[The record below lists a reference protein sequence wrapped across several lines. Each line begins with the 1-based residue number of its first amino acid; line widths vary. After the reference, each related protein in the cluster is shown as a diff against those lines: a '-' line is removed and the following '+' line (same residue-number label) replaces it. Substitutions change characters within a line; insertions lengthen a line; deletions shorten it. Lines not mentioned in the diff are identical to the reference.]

1 MVIALAGRRV
11 DAPDAAQK
19 RFPAENASAVKLQ
32 IRDFLQSHYARALVS
47 AAACGADIL
56 ALEAA
61 GELGL
66 RRRVVLPFDKATF
79 RASSVVDRGGDWGE
93 RYDRII
99 SEVEGQGDLV
109 EFAHDKDD
117 GQTYF
122 TGNLEILDQAQ
133 LLAQELKTGAAALV
147 VWNGELRG
155 VDDVTGHFKQEALAR
170 GMEARE
176 VLTV

>member
-1 MVIALAGRRV
+1 MVVALAGRRV
-11 DAPDAAQK
+11 DAPDASVR
-19 RFPAENASAVKLQ
+19 RFPAENAEPVNQ
-32 IRDFLQSHYARALVS
+32 HIREFMQSHQVRALVC

-66 RRRVVLPFDKATF
+66 RRRVVLPFDRAAF
-79 RASSVVDRGGDWGE
+79 RATSVVDRGGDWGE

-99 SEVEGQGDLV
+99 DAAVGCGELV

-122 TGNLEILDQAQ
+122 TGNLEILEQAQ
-133 LLAQELKTGAAALV
+133 WLAQELRTEAAALV
-147 VWNGELRG
+147 VWNGEARG
-155 VDDVTGHFKQEALAR
+155 ADDVTGHFKQAAEAR
-170 GMEARE
+170 GLGVAEI
-176 VLTV
+176 LTV

>member
-1 MVIALAGRRV
+1 MLIALAGRRV
-11 DAPDAAQK
+11 DASDATQK
-19 RFPAENASAVKLQ
+19 RFPAENASTVKQQ
-32 IRDFLQSHYARALVS
+32 IRDFLQSHDARALVC

-66 RRRVVLPFDKATF
+66 RRRIVLPFDKSTF

-133 LLAQELKTGAAALV
+133 WLAGDLKIDAHALV
-147 VWNGELRG
+147 VWNGESRG
-155 VDDVTGHFKQEALAR
+155 EDDVTGHFKHEAQS
-170 GMEARE
+170 RE
-176 VLTV
+176 MGIAEIMTM

>member
-1 MVIALAGRRV
+1 MIIALAGRRV
-11 DAPDAAQK
+11 DAQNADQP
-19 RFPAENASAVKLQ
+19 RFPAENAETVKRQ
-32 IRDFLQSHYARALVS
+32 ISGFLQSHDARALVC

-66 RRRVVLPFDKATF
+66 RRRIVLPFDKVTF
-79 RASSVVDRGGDWGE
+79 RATSVVDRGGDWGE

-99 SEVEGQGDLV
+99 AEVESQGDLV
-109 EFAHDKDD
+109 ESAHDKDD

-133 LLAQELKTGAAALV
+133 RLAQEIKSGVAALV
-147 VWNGELRG
+147 VWNGESRG
-155 VDDVTGHFKQEALAR
+155 PEDVTDHFKHEAETR
-170 GMEARE
+170 GMGVAE
-176 VLTV
+176 VITM

>member
-11 DAPDAAQK
+11 DASDAAQK
-19 RFPAENASAVKLQ
+19 RFPAENASAVKQQ
-32 IRDFLQSHYARALVS
+32 IRDFLKSHDANALVC

-61 GELGL
+61 GELAL
-66 RRRVVLPFDKATF
+66 RRRIVLPFDKATF
-79 RASSVVDRGGDWGE
+79 RATSVVDRGGDWGE

-133 LLAQELKTGAAALV
+133 WLAGELKINAHALV
-147 VWNGELRG
+147 VWNGESRG
-155 VDDVTGHFKQEALAR
+155 EGDVTSHFKQEAETR
-170 GMEARE
+170 GMSVAE
-176 VLTV
+176 VKTI

>member
-11 DAPDAAQK
+11 DASDATQK
-19 RFPAENASAVKLQ
+19 RFPAENAAVVKQ
-32 IRDFLQSHYARALVS
+32 RIRDFLQSNDASALVC

-93 RYDRII
+93 RYDRVV
-99 SEVEGQGDLV
+99 SEVEGKGDLV
-109 EFAHDKDD
+109 EFAHDKDH

-122 TGNLEILDQAQ
+122 TGNLEILDQAEW
-133 LLAQELKTGAAALV
+133 LAQELKTDTAALV
-147 VWNGELRG
+147 VWNGQSRG
-155 VDDVTGHFKQEALAR
+155 ADDVTGHFKEEARAR
-170 GMEARE
+170 GMGAPEI
-176 VLTV
+176 LTM

>member
-11 DAPDAAQK
+11 DDSVAAIK
-19 RFPAENASAVKLQ
+19 RFPPENAVVVKQ
-32 IRDFLQSHYARALVS
+32 RIREFLQSHDARALVC

-66 RRRVVLPFDKATF
+66 RRRIVLPFDKATF

-99 SEVEGQGDLV
+99 SEVESQGGLV
-109 EFAHDKDD
+109 EHAHDKDD

-122 TGNLEILDQAQ
+122 TGNLEILDHAQ

-147 VWNGELRG
+147 VWNGESRG
-155 VDDVTGHFKQEALAR
+155 ADDVTGHFKQEALAR
-170 GMEARE
+170 GMDTPEI
-176 VLTV
+176 LTM